1 MLLVIEAVGVGVPDG
16 EGVFEK
22 LVVVVDETVVVSLSV
37 ELSEAATFFEL
48 VGVPEGLKLI
58 VVVSELVA
66 LTAGV
71 ADGEGDGE

>member
-1 MLLVIEAVGVGVPDG
+1 LLLVIEAVGVGVPDG